1 MVARTRIRQ
10 AQNSDDVSVSC
21 PPGWLW
27 LLAGIVIGMFVSFL
41 IYLQEFTP
49 NTLPPE
55 QALAPPPSIENM
67 PRTSTPPPQ
76 PPQVAAVEEPPQR
89 FQFYDMP
96 NAVPEIPETLP
107 ETPENPVTNKT
118 STQSG
123 LYILQ
128 VGLFRNP
135 PEAEGLK
142 KYLVSLQIPATV
154 EATAQADTGKWH
166 RVQVGPFSDLDKL
179 KKIRDKLTAK
189 NFETILVE
197 K

>member
-1 MVARTRIRQ
+1 MVARNRHAPT
-10 AQNSDDVSVSC
+10 SDEVSVSC

-41 IYLQEFTP
+41 IYLQEFSP
-49 NTLPPE
+49 NTVPSG
-55 QALAPPPSIENM
+55 QVLAPPPTIVNP
-67 PRTSTPPPQ
+67 PRTSSTPPPPQ
-76 PPQVAAVEEPPQR
+76 VPPVAAVEEPPQQR

-96 NAVPEIPETLP
+96 NADTVPE
-107 ETPENPVTNKT
+107 ETPENPVTN
-118 STQSG
+118 STPKPSG
-123 LYILQ
+123 QYILQ
-128 VGLFRNP
+128 VGLFRNS

-142 KYLVSLQIPATV
+142 KYLQSLNIPATV
-154 EATAQADTGKWH
+154 EEIVQADTGKWH

-179 KKIRDKLTAK
+179 NKIREKLKKK

>member
-1 MVARTRIRQ
+1 MVARNRP
-10 AQNSDDVSVSC
+10 APNSDEVSLSC

-41 IYLQEFTP
+41 IYLQEFSP

-55 QALAPPPSIENM
+55 QALAPPPSIENT
-67 PRTSTPPPQ
+67 PRTSTP

-107 ETPENPVTNKT
+107 ETPEIPVTT
-118 STQSG
+118 PTPPTG
-123 LYILQ
+123 RYILQ
-128 VGLFRNP
+128 VGLFRNS

-142 KYLVSLQIPATV
+142 KYLQSLQIPATV
-154 EATAQADTGKWH
+154 EEIVLPDTGKWH

-179 KKIRDKLTAK
+179 NKIRDKLTAN